1 MGFVF
6 WYLGNGAEYAL
17 QPRSVGIYHREYF
30 VGFRQEEINFATD
43 RLIGTLKAG
52 YLTGIQR
59 TDESGNVVGDYDAVF
74 VGANLIFMNAP
85 LESGGWSF
93 GIGPG
98 VLSSRIYN
106 YNDYAVTL
114 NAAVIGNLK
123 GGDVLILLQNIGYGR
138 VLPTPELY
146 VRGLSKNNTFQ
157 FGPFLR
163 LFGDRDIDG
172 GFIFSGTFS
181 LLSMRISPSL
191 KNALM
196 GISVEVGPFTFTYD
210 YTYYWIGYST
220 HRIGFNISWGRQMAL
235 EEKIKEHERRLSEHE
250 EKIASQEKEIRR
262 LKGKIEKL
270 EMKARTYAR
279 NLVKQAEEEEDPSI
293 ALQKLEIAYAFD
305 TTLDVQRKIIALKE
319 RVVEKRKR
327 SGIRRINILLKNGL
341 YSDALASVLLLLE
354 EFPDDPEVLKLYRKV
369 RGTVESRKNADK
381 IKKKAEKKYSESKLE
396 RAKKLVEEGKYVE
409 AARILNTLPTDA
421 EKIRLMGK
429 LRSVA
434 QRYVETAK
442 GYIKKEEW
450 ARAKYYL
457 EKSLKIYP
465 LTEATALLSYV
476 EGKMKKSAHLHY
488 IKALELYQKGD
499 IVGAFAHIKEAHL
512 LDPQNERYRNVYF
525 RLKTALKEE

>member
-17 QPRSVGIYHREYF
+17 HPRSVGIYHREYF
-30 VGFRQEEINFATD
+30 VGFRQEEITFTTD

-59 TDESGNVVGDYDAVF
+59 TDENGNVVGDYDAVF
-74 VGANLIFMNAP
+74 TGANLIFMNAP
-85 LESGGWSF
+85 LRAEGWSF
-93 GIGPG
+93 GVGPG
-98 VLSSRIYN
+98 VLTSRIYN
-106 YNDYAVTL
+106 YIDYALTL

-146 VRGLSKNNTFQ
+146 IRGLSRNNNFQ

-172 GFIFSGTFS
+172 GFIFSGNFS
-181 LLSMRISPSL
+181 LLSMRVSPSL
-191 KNALM
+191 KNALVGM
-196 GISVEVGPFTFTYD
+196 SVEVGPFTFAYD
-210 YTYYWIGYST
+210 YSYYWIGYST
-220 HRIGFNISWGRQMAL
+220 HRIGFNISWGKQQTL
-235 EEKIKEHERRLSEHE
+235 EEKIKEHERKLTEHE
-250 EKIASQEKEIRR
+250 KKIASQEKEIRR

-270 EMKARTYAR
+270 EMQARTYAR
-279 NLVKQAEEEEDPSI
+279 NLVKQAEEEDDPNI

-319 RVVEKRKR
+319 RVVEKRKL
-327 SGIRRINILLKNGL
+327 SGIRKVDVLLKNGL
-341 YSDALASVLLLLE
+341 YSEALASTLLLLE

-369 RGTVESRKNADK
+369 KRIVEARKNAEK
-381 IKKKAEKKYSESKLE
+381 IKKKAEKKYTESKME
-396 RAKKLVEEGKYVE
+396 RAKKLVEEGRYVE

-421 EKIRLMGK
+421 EKIRLMNR
-429 LRSVA
+429 LRSAA
-434 QRYVETAK
+434 QRYVEMARS
-442 GYIKKEEW
+442 YIKREDW
-450 ARAKYYL
+450 TRAKYYL

-512 LDPQNERYRNVYF
+512 LDPKNERYRNVYF
-525 RLKTALKEE
+525 RLKTALKED

>member
-17 QPRSVGIYHREYF
+17 HPKSVGIYHREYF
-30 VGFRQEEINFATD
+30 VGFRQEEVSFATD
-43 RLIGTLKAG
+43 RIMGNLKAG

-59 TDESGNVVGDYDAVF
+59 TDENGDIVGDYDAVF

-85 LESGGWSF
+85 LGSAGWSF

-106 YNDYAVTL
+106 YTDYAFTL
-114 NAAVIGNLK
+114 NAAVVGNLK
-123 GGDVLILLQNIGYGR
+123 GGDVLLLLQNIGYGR

-146 VRGLSKNNTFQ
+146 VRGMTRNDNFR

-181 LLSMRISPSL
+181 ILNMRVSPSL
-191 KNALM
+191 KNALVGM
-196 GISVEVGPFTFTYD
+196 SLEVGPLTFAYD
-210 YTYYWIGYST
+210 YSYYWIGYST
-220 HRIGFNISWGRQMAL
+220 HRIGFNISWGRQKAL
-235 EEKIKEHERRLSEHE
+235 EEKIREHERKLEEHERR
-250 EKIASQEKEIRR
+250 IASQEREIRN

-270 EMKARTYAR
+270 EGQARTYAR
-279 NLVKQAEEEEDPSI
+279 NLVKQAEQEEDPAI

-305 TTLDVQRKIIALKE
+305 TTLNVQRRIMALKQ
-319 RVVEKRKR
+319 RVVDRKKM
-327 SGIRRINILLKNGL
+327 SGIRRVEVLMKNGL
-341 YSDALASVLLLLE
+341 YSDALANTLLLLE
-354 EFPDDPEVLKLYRKV
+354 EFPDDPEVLALYRRVK
-369 RGTVESRKNADK
+369 RAVESRKNAEN
-381 IKKKAEKKYSESKLE
+381 IKRKAEKKYSEGKLE
-396 RAKKLVEEGKYVE
+396 RAKKLIERGRYVE

-421 EKIRLMGK
+421 EKIRLMK
-429 LRSVA
+429 ELREAA

-442 GYIKKEEW
+442 GHIKKEDW

-457 EKSLKIYP
+457 EKSLKVYP
-465 LTEATALLSYV
+465 LTEASALLSYV

-488 IKALELYQKGD
+488 LKALELYQKGD
-499 IVGAFAHIKEAHL
+499 IVGAFAHIKEAYL
-512 LDPQNERYRNVYF
+512 LDPKNERYRNVYF
-525 RLKTALKEE
+525 RLKTALKED